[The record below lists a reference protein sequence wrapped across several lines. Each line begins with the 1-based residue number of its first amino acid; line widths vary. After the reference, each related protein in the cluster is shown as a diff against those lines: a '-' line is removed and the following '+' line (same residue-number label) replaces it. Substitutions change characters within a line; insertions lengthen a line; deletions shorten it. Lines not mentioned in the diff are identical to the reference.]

1 MSFEKMNTDKV
12 LVSFTFFAPWR
23 HLSGLCPSDADK
35 EWLNIACYLTMF
47 QLCRTSCHLSTQCH
61 LCAIKS
67 DMMRQNCSKQLI
79 NFAQI

>member
-35 EWLNIACYLTMF
+35 EWLNIAAISRCF
-47 QLCRTSCHLSTQCH
+47 N
-61 LCAIKS
+61 CAGRAVICLLNVIFV
-67 DMMRQNCSKQLI
+67 R
-79 NFAQI
+79 